1 MRIRSIVAA
10 VALIGLAVSL
20 VRGDGLA
27 AGLVVAAYVVSMF
40 LRDAVRRRTRESN
53 WNAVRYNVGA
63 VNPHYV
69 VEPGDP
75 E

>member
-10 VALIGLAVSL
+10 VALVGLAVSL

-27 AGLVVAAYVVSMF
+27 AGLIVAVYVVSMF
-40 LRDAVRRRTRESN
+40 VRDAVRRRTREAS
-53 WNAVRYNVGA
+53 WNAVRYNPGA
-63 VNPHYV
+63 VNPNYV
-69 VEPGDP
+69 VQAGDP